1 MQLKFLNFILLCLIL
16 SFVEAVD
23 RTARIINGTDATIE
37 EFSFMVSLRTSIGHN
52 CAATILNEWWVL
64 TGAVCVEDEP
74 ISTISILHSSTNLRS
89 TGPNIIQAEKYIIHE
104 KFNASYSWIHDIA
117 VVKLKSPII
126 IKLFDWKTKLAVKGA
141 VYSTGTSS
149 VTAGWGSASTTGPM
163 MTTLQKVD
171 LKIFSASDCNA
182 FADRKVYPTQIC
194 SMIEGGYKGE
204 CYGDSG
210 GPLLVNGVQVGI
222 ISWGH
227 EPCASPNR
235 PTVSTAIGHYVDWIQ
250 EKIGSDVK
258 SNMFLIG

>member
-204 CYGDSG
+204 CYDKYFC
-210 GPLLVNGVQVGI
+210 NF
-222 ISWGH
+222 
-227 EPCASPNR
+227 
-235 PTVSTAIGHYVDWIQ
+235 
-250 EKIGSDVK
+250 
-258 SNMFLIG
+258 FL